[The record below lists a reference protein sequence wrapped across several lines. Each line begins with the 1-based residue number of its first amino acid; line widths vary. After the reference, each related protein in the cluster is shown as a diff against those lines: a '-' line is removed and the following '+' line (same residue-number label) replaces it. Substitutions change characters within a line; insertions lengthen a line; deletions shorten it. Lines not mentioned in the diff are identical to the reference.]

1 MVLLGAFTVITALS
15 WVMRPPGDAFI
26 AYLYPVF
33 CAILVAFLIGLWRY
47 PAALPRL
54 EMAMFAFGM
63 AAVLARL
70 AWHLYGP
77 ADIEAQLLPLVGG
90 HYWSI
95 GVLIIAAFFVFERHA
110 VLVGG
115 AVLIFSGVITASGL
129 AMQARDAPLPAG
141 IALFLLRIHLFLLIY
156 LLLGAVIAGI
166 RGQLREVHGRMR
178 ILDSAAHT
186 DVLTGVANRRA
197 GAKLLKQHCRNA
209 DQSAL
214 PLSVLLID
222 IDEFKPVNDEYG
234 HDAGD
239 QLLVALAQRLRAQ
252 LRASDT
258 LVRWGGDEFLI
269 LAPGA
274 DHDDAYALAERC
286 RETVARTP
294 VAGHALTISLGG
306 RQYRRDEGPDTLL
319 ARVDKALY
327 ASKSAGRNS
336 LAFA

>member
-115 AVLIFSGVITASGL
+115 AVLIVPGHGFETARCAGYAAILTPLAASGSR
-129 AMQARDAPLPAG
+129 AFCM
-141 IALFLLRIHLFLLIY
+141 ALI
-156 LLLGAVIAGI
+156 
-166 RGQLREVHGRMR
+166 
-178 ILDSAAHT
+178 
-186 DVLTGVANRRA
+186 
-197 GAKLLKQHCRNA
+197 
-209 DQSAL
+209 
-214 PLSVLLID
+214 
-222 IDEFKPVNDEYG
+222 
-234 HDAGD
+234 
-239 QLLVALAQRLRAQ
+239 
-252 LRASDT
+252 
-258 LVRWGGDEFLI
+258 
-269 LAPGA
+269 
-274 DHDDAYALAERC
+274 
-286 RETVARTP
+286 
-294 VAGHALTISLGG
+294 
-306 RQYRRDEGPDTLL
+306 
-319 ARVDKALY
+319 
-327 ASKSAGRNS
+327 
-336 LAFA
+336 